1 MIADPYHQS
10 TSTQHMHGSEE
21 VNDNKMKEIS
31 GGPREAAELLNTGIN
46 HTWDIMGLRG
56 DLQDPVNELEQNR
69 LLWSGG
75 HLKELPQL
83 AHQDTHLGRS
93 ERLQLWMWD
102 VQQTLGAQDP
112 IFKEHWDWSWS
123 AGQLLHQ
130 EWRGLDISQ
139 RSSWTGHRG
148 VPPRFKWTDGYI
160 FEKVRTSVPS
170 RVAEDLEQRRKGGE
184 KLDVAGLIAELHIH
198 FQPGGVFEAAEL
210 TKKIS
215 EPNVCQKVAA
225 ALGELRAWREKV
237 RRAKMLN
244 ITLPDVSIRFMAAT
258 SIYKDIFDGE
268 KTSPYLRHKWVNLFN
283 TIDFPERVTEADLIK
298 VNEFAI
304 AQLTDLN
311 LRDCGPGED
320 GLLSTSQRRRE
331 RRREQA
337 NKVSG
342 QSQFTSVV
350 NVATDAAVKSSCSS
364 STSSWALP
372 CRFWHGPKHSC
383 KKGIACLFAHSGFEQ
398 THHESAVHRCVTCG
412 SSSHTTKSCTAPV
425 GSNDPHAEEAWAA
438 YRSHRDL
445 AKAPVWQRTRGTRW
459 KKNVG
464 TAPPVSQMAS
474 SPSLPPTTSSPTST
488 SPTTRA
494 PIAST
499 THERGQATRASRK
512 RLVHVPSAPQK
523 LALLDS
529 GATIGVEYV
538 RRLRPEL
545 PTRPVTL
552 ANGSSVPGSMYMG
565 PKGIPLC
572 QMISKQED
580 KQRILPLYWLI
591 DRFCALNSDWI
602 ELITPTEREIDIFM
616 FEDLPHIADAEVD
629 NLLKDLPHEG
639 EQGRSGKIAGINNVM
654 HLRLRISANAVRVD
668 GALVTSSAVCRKW

>member
-69 LLWSGG
+69 LIRSGG

-148 VPPRFKWTDGYI
+148 VPPRFKWTDGFI
-160 FEKVRTSVPS
+160 FEKVRTSVPA
-170 RVAEDLEQRRKGGE
+170 RIANDLEQRRKAGE

-342 QSQFTSVV
+342 QGQFTSVV

-412 SSSHTTKSCTAPV
+412 SSSHTTKSCTAPG
-425 GSNDPHAEEAWAA
+425 GSNDPTCRRGLGRIQVTPRSGKGPSVAEDARNEVEEGRWYCAAGIPDGVFTFITTDHFITHVHLTNHTGTHCIDNARERTGHQSFKEAAGPRAQRAA
-438 YRSHRDL
+438 E
-445 AKAPVWQRTRGTRW
+445 AGVAGQRCNNRCRIR
-459 KKNVG
+459 
-464 TAPPVSQMAS
+464 S
-474 SPSLPPTTSSPTST
+474 SPST
-488 SPTTRA
+488 
-494 PIAST
+494 
-499 THERGQATRASRK
+499 
-512 RLVHVPSAPQK
+512 
-523 LALLDS
+523 
-529 GATIGVEYV
+529 
-538 RRLRPEL
+538 
-545 PTRPVTL
+545 
-552 ANGSSVPGSMYMG
+552 
-565 PKGIPLC
+565 
-572 QMISKQED
+572 
-580 KQRILPLYWLI
+580 
-591 DRFCALNSDWI
+591 
-602 ELITPTEREIDIFM
+602 
-616 FEDLPHIADAEVD
+616 
-629 NLLKDLPHEG
+629 
-639 EQGRSGKIAGINNVM
+639 
-654 HLRLRISANAVRVD
+654 
-668 GALVTSSAVCRKW
+668 